1 MGVLPAPL
9 ASAFRRKAHVG
20 ESAEGL
26 VAPAVYAELAA
37 WLLVHAPAQF
47 NGALV
52 DARQVPAASH

>member
-1 MGVLPAPL
+1 MVFLLSDAL
-9 ASAFRRKAHVG
+9 AFPPPERA
-20 ESAEGL
+20 SAEGL

-37 WLLVHAPAQF
+37 WLLAHAPAQF